1 MVIKLHF
8 DHFWLSR
15 WPTCHNTF
23 WFQAWT
29 PRIWLR
35 NALPIPAPA
44 LAPCAE
50 ISASIVQTRYGK
62 EQDTKWMAEQYT
74 FGLIA
79 TAPLQALLWLVV
91 LLRTIAKKRIHK
103 ADVVYSNWPTFIS
116 SMARSWVYHIMS
128 HRKAYCWHLLTWCQR
143 TGEWTSNETL
153 YLFGREYPGEV
164 RKDRCAFKYV
174 QTRLCGQADL

>member
-15 WPTCHNTF
+15 WPTCHYIF

-50 ISASIVQTRYGK
+50 ISAAIVQTRYRKGH
-62 EQDTKWMAEQYT
+62 DTKWMAEQYT
-74 FGLIA
+74 CSLIA
-79 TAPLQALLWLVV
+79 TAPLQALLLLVV
-91 LLRTIAKKRIHK
+91 RLRTIAKKRIHK

-116 SMARSWVYHIMS
+116 NWCSMARSWVYHIICT
-128 HRKAYCWHLLTWCQR
+128 KQR
-143 TGEWTSNETL
+143 RRVNLKWNFVSIRQGVPRWGSE
-153 YLFGREYPGEV
+153 
-164 RKDRCAFKYV
+164 RCAFKYV